1 MNSRLLSDQAAMPLI
16 RGIYCL
22 LPAERARELSV
33 LLAKGTCHQEGET
46 SPLAVVT
53 ALAIHVEQHR
63 LDYTSQ
69 PIYLGRE
76 QLMAG
81 ASDLLGE
88 AARFEDQDA
97 FRLLALL
104 LDKLLRG
111 GRGSRQAKLDGLTPS
126 VMEQRALAATSPN
139 SGTVVRG
146 SWRRK
151 SRNQL
156 GHASWLDVVEAAL
169 WCFWH
174 GDDLASGEVLLGV
187 LLGRDERVRLV
198 YGLLVGAFYMRE
210 HFRLE

>member
-1 MNSRLLSDQAAMPLI
+1 MNQHLVPGQGDAPLIKGIACLLS
-16 RGIYCL
+16 
-22 LPAERARELSV
+22 AERVTEQTS
-33 LLAKGTCHQEGET
+33 LLGKGESHQVRGA

-53 ALAIHVEQHR
+53 ALAIHIEQHR
-63 LDYTSQ
+63 LDRTLL
-69 PIYLGRE
+69 PIFQGRE

-81 ASDLLGE
+81 AADLLGRE
-88 AARFEDQDA
+88 ASFEDQDA

-111 GRGSRQAKLDGLTPS
+111 GGDSRQAKLDGLTPS
-126 VMEQRALAATSPN
+126 VMEQRALAAISPN
-139 SGTVVRG
+139 TGSVVRG

-174 GDDLASGEVLLGV
+174 GDALESGEVLLGV
-187 LLGRDERVRLV
+187 LLGRDERVRGV
-198 YGLLVGAFYMRE
+198 YGLLAGAFYMNKSAGC
-210 HFRLE
+210 

>member
-1 MNSRLLSDQAAMPLI
+1 M
-16 RGIYCL
+16 
-22 LPAERARELSV
+22 
-33 LLAKGTCHQEGET
+33 
-46 SPLAVVT
+46 T

-76 QLMAG
+76 QLMTG
-81 ASDLLGE
+81 AADLLE
-88 AARFEDQDA
+88 DASFEDQDV

-111 GRGSRQAKLDGLTPS
+111 GRGSRQAKLDGLTVS

-139 SGTVVRG
+139 SGAVVRG

-156 GHASWLDVVEAAL
+156 GHVSWLDVLEAAL

-174 GDDLASGEVLLGV
+174 GDSLASGEVLLGV

-198 YGLLVGAFYMRE
+198 YGLLAGAFYLSDRTD
-210 HFRLE
+210 

>member
-1 MNSRLLSDQAAMPLI
+1 MNSSLLSGQAAMPLI
-16 RGIYCL
+16 KGIYCL
-22 LPAERARELSV
+22 LSAEQARELTA
-33 LLAKGTCHQEGET
+33 LLAKGACHQEGET

-53 ALAIHVEQHR
+53 TLAIHVEQHR
-63 LDYTSQ
+63 LDRTLL
-69 PIYLGRE
+69 PIYQGRE

-81 ASDLLGE
+81 AADLLGRE
-88 AARFEDQDA
+88 ASFEDQDA

-111 GRGSRQAKLDGLTPS
+111 GRGSRPAKQDGLTVS
-126 VMEQRALAATSPN
+126 VMELRALAVRSPN
-139 SGTVVRG
+139 SDAVVRG

-198 YGLLVGAFYMRE
+198 YGLLAGAFYLSDRTD
-210 HFRLE
+210 

>member
-1 MNSRLLSDQAAMPLI
+1 M
-16 RGIYCL
+16 
-22 LPAERARELSV
+22 
-33 LLAKGTCHQEGET
+33 
-46 SPLAVVT
+46 T

-63 LDYTSQ
+63 LDCTSQ

-76 QLMAG
+76 QLMTG
-81 ASDLLGE
+81 AADLMGE
-88 AARFEDQDA
+88 DASFEEQDA

-126 VMEQRALAATSPN
+126 VMEQRALAARSPN
-139 SGTVVRG
+139 SGAVVRG

-198 YGLLVGAFYMRE
+198 YGLLVGAFYMGE
-210 HFRLE
+210 PFRLE

>member
-1 MNSRLLSDQAAMPLI
+1 MSDA
-16 RGIYCL
+16 
-22 LPAERARELSV
+22 
-33 LLAKGTCHQEGET
+33 LAKPKLGGGNRA
-46 SPLAVVT
+46 LT
-53 ALAIHVEQHR
+53 A
-63 LDYTSQ
+63 Q
-69 PIYLGRE
+69 P
-76 QLMAG
+76 
-81 ASDLLGE
+81 LLGG
-88 AARFEDQDA
+88 
-97 FRLLALL
+97 LLALL

-139 SGTVVRG
+139 SCAVVRG

-198 YGLLVGAFYMRE
+198 YGLLAGAFYLSERTD
-210 HFRLE
+210 

>member
-1 MNSRLLSDQAAMPLI
+1 MPLI
-16 RGIYCL
+16 RGIYCQL
-22 LPAERARELSV
+22 SAERAKELTA
-33 LLAKGTCHQEGET
+33 LLAKGACHQEGET
-46 SPLAVVT
+46 SPLVVVT
-53 ALAIHVEQHR
+53 TLAIHVEQHR
-63 LDYTSQ
+63 LDCTSQ

-81 ASDLLGE
+81 AADLLGE

-111 GRGSRQAKLDGLTPS
+111 GCGSRQAKLDGLTPS

-139 SGTVVRG
+139 SGAVVRG
-146 SWRRK
+146 SWLRK

-156 GHASWLDVVEAAL
+156 SHASWLDVVEAAL

-198 YGLLVGAFYMRE
+198 YGLLAGAFYLSDRTD
-210 HFRLE
+210 

>member
-1 MNSRLLSDQAAMPLI
+1 MTGAA
-16 RGIYCL
+16 
-22 LPAERARELSV
+22 
-33 LLAKGTCHQEGET
+33 
-46 SPLAVVT
+46 
-53 ALAIHVEQHR
+53 
-63 LDYTSQ
+63 
-69 PIYLGRE
+69 
-76 QLMAG
+76 
-81 ASDLLGE
+81 DLLGE
-88 AARFEDQDA
+88 DANFEDQDA

-111 GRGSRQAKLDGLTPS
+111 GGGSRQAKLDGLTPS
-126 VMEQRALAATSPN
+126 VMEQRALVTISPN
-139 SGTVVRG
+139 SGAVVRG

-198 YGLLVGAFYMRE
+198 YGLLVGAFYMGE